1 MSLFKDK
8 KILLTGGAG
17 FLGSCVK
24 EELIKSGSQEE
35 NIIIPRSRDYDLRDG
50 HACNKLVQGVDLVIH
65 CAAKVGGIGF
75 NKDHPGEAFY
85 DNAIMGLNLI
95 ESSRKAGVKKFI
107 GVGSVCSYPKFAE
120 VPFKEDAL
128 WHGYPEETNGPYGL
142 AKKMMLVASQAYKQ
156 QYDLNAVHLLMIN
169 LYGPGDNFD
178 PFSSHVIPAIIKK
191 VDAAKKSGQKHIE
204 AWGTGK
210 ATREFLYVQ
219 DAAKGIVLATEKY
232 DKPDPVNF
240 GSGMEISIKDLTE
253 KICKLMNFDGN
264 IHWDDS
270 KPDGQLR
277 RCLDVSKAEKE
288 FGFKA
293 KTNFEEGLKNTIEW
307 YYKNNN

>member
-1 MSLFKDK
+1 MYFNDK

-24 EELIKSGSQEE
+24 EELIKKGAQEE
-35 NIIIPRSRDYDLRDG
+35 NIIIPRSREYDLRDR
-50 HACNKLVQGVDLVIH
+50 HVCDQLTQDADLVIH

-85 DNAIMGLNLI
+85 DNAMMALNLI
-95 ESSRKAGVKKFI
+95 EASRMAGVEKFVGI
-107 GVGSVCSYPKFAE
+107 GSVCSYPKFAK
-120 VPFKEDAL
+120 VPFREEAL

-142 AKKMMLVASQAYKQ
+142 AKKMMFVASQAYSQ
-156 QYDLNAVHLLMIN
+156 QYELNAIHLLMIN
-169 LYGPGDNFD
+169 LYGPGDNFND
-178 PFSSHVIPAIIKK
+178 FNSHVIPAIIKK
-191 VDAAKKSGQKHIE
+191 IDEAKKTDPKYIE

-219 DAAKGIVLATEKY
+219 DAAEAIVLAAEKY
-232 DKPDPVNF
+232 NKSDPVNL
-240 GSGMEISIKDLTE
+240 GSGMEISIKNLTE
-253 KICKLMNFDGN
+253 KICKFMNFDGE
-264 IHWDDS
+264 IRWDVS

-293 KTNFEEGLKNTIEW
+293 KTDFDAGLKKTIEW
-307 YYKNNN
+307 YLKNY

>member
-1 MSLFKDK
+1 MYFNDK

-17 FLGSCVK
+17 FLGSCAK
-24 EELIKSGSQEE
+24 EELVKKGAQEK
-35 NIIIPRSRDYDLRDG
+35 NIIIPRSREYDLRDRRV
-50 HACNKLVQGVDLVIH
+50 CDELVQGVDLVIH

-75 NKDHPGEAFY
+75 NKEHPGEAFY
-85 DNAIMGLNLI
+85 DNAIMALNLI
-95 ESSRKAGVKKFI
+95 EASRVAGVEKFVGI
-107 GVGSVCSYPKFAE
+107 GSVCSYPKFAE
-120 VPFKEDAL
+120 VPFKEEAL

-142 AKKMMLVASQAYKQ
+142 AKKTMLVMSQAYSH
-156 QYDLNAVHLLMIN
+156 QYGLNTVHLLMIN
-169 LYGPGDNFD
+169 LYGPGDNFN
-178 PFSSHVIPAIIKK
+178 PFNSHVIPAIIKK
-191 VDAAKKSGQKHIE
+191 VDEAKRTRQNHIE

-219 DAAKGIVLATEKY
+219 DAAEGIVLAAEKH
-232 DKPDPVNF
+232 DKPDPVNL

-253 KICKLMNFDGN
+253 KICKFMDFDGE
-264 IHWDDS
+264 IRWDSS

-293 KTNFEEGLKNTIEW
+293 KTDFDTGLKKTINW
-307 YYKNNN
+307 YLRSKK